1 MDGSGHIPVW
11 QGASVERTNAR
22 GRRFFSDEFKAWI
35 VQQAALPG
43 MSVAGLAMRND
54 VNANQL
60 RRWVQLYRR
69 RGAVQAGRLLPVTIT
84 SDAAA
89 EHAVRAAPIEI
100 ELPGAL
106 VRVPE
111 GTDARL
117 LRTVLDALRGRAP

>member
-11 QGASVERTNAR
+11 QGPSVARTNAR
-22 GRRFFSDEFKAWI
+22 GRRFFSDEFKVWI

-43 MSVAGLAMRND
+43 VSVAGLAMRND

-69 RGAVQAGRLLPVTIT
+69 RGAVAASRLLPVTIT
-84 SDAAA
+84 PDAAA
-89 EHAVRAAPIEI
+89 EPAVRAPIEI

>member
-22 GRRFFSDEFKAWI
+22 GRRFFCDEFKAWI
-35 VQQAALPG
+35 VEQATQPG

-60 RRWVQLYRR
+60 RRWVQLHQRR
-69 RGAVQAGRLLPVTIT
+69 SAAAVKLLPVTIT
-84 SDAAA
+84 PAVTPEPVRPAA
-89 EHAVRAAPIEI
+89 IEI

-111 GTDARL
+111 GADARL